1 MSLKPTATAP
11 LHTHAPAA
19 QIVLSTAPVSTDR
32 VSLRRPRNVIEAE
45 TAGVQLD
52 LGELWTYRELL
63 YFLVWRDIK
72 VRYKQ
77 TLLGAAWV
85 IIQPL
90 CTMLIVTFIFHRIG
104 GLDAGALPYPLFAY
118 AGLLLWTFFANAI
131 INSAGSLVQNTSLI
145 TKVYFPRMFVPAAAT
160 AAGLVDLAVASVIL
174 IGLMFYYHVALTW
187 SLLLLPVFVALLV
200 LCALAV
206 GLLIS
211 ALTVKYRDLRHVV
224 PFMMQFWLFASPI
237 IYPATKVQGRW
248 HWVLAANPV
257 TGIVEGFRAA
267 LTGQAL
273 PHTLVAVSAA
283 LTFVLTGCG
292 VYIFRRLET
301 TFADVI

>member
-1 MSLKPTATAP
+1 MSLKPTDTAP
-11 LHTHAPAA
+11 AHAHAPTA
-19 QIVLSTAPVSTDR
+19 QIALSTDPASTDR
-32 VSLRRPRNVIEAE
+32 ASLRRPLSVIEAE
-45 TAGVQLD
+45 TAGVHLD
-52 LGELWTYRELL
+52 LGDLWTYRELL

-90 CTMLIVTFIFHRIG
+90 CTMLIVTLIFHRIG
-104 GLDAGALPYPLFAY
+104 GLDAGTLPYPLFAY

-131 INSAGSLVQNTSLI
+131 GNSTGSLVQNTSLI

-174 IGLMFYYHVALTW
+174 VGLMLYYHVALTW
-187 SLLLLPVFVALLV
+187 SVLLLPLFVALLV

-237 IYPATKVQGRW
+237 IYPAAKVQGRW

-267 LTGQAL
+267 LSGQAL
-273 PHTLVAVSAA
+273 PHTLIAISAA

-292 VYIFRRLET
+292 VYVFRRLEA